1 MPLGPP
7 SRSPEPSHAGARQC
21 RAVTPTGATL
31 QSAPA
36 RPRLAD
42 AVGVALVSKGP
53 KTNRTVSSET
63 PCSRSRD
70 RGAPL
75 RNAPRSQGASSQ
87 NRPHRRTSSGAGCG
101 RGMPGAR
108 GLPSAP
114 AQEAASLRGP
124 RRPCLR
130 RQPRRADGPASGW
143 LSELR
148 GATPSVPTAS
158 EPSTSASPAAGLTA
172 DGGTSR
178 ARSPGRPLRRLGQG
192 PGARAGR
199 DRRKHGAA
207 DRGGDAAV
215 WAWAPGPSHRLPGIP
230 PRQEPQHRAAGR
242 GVPLVADVGSQS
254 PAWTT
259 PRNRGQRTLSAAP
272 GQRSGRAACG
282 PEQTLRVPAAR
293 PTPPRVQAAR
303 RLCCAHRCTGLGVQ
317 RPGGRL
323 RSGETSLQNKH
334 CPRQPA
340 RRKHAAEANIPQQL
354 RQAPKEAQNLH
365 RMQSIWHPASQMSEF
380 AEGDPKQLL

>member
-1 MPLGPP
+1 MAAACP
-7 SRSPEPSHAGARQC
+7 
-21 RAVTPTGATL
+21 
-31 QSAPA
+31 
-36 RPRLAD
+36 
-42 AVGVALVSKGP
+42 
-53 KTNRTVSSET
+53 
-63 PCSRSRD
+63 
-70 RGAPL
+70 
-75 RNAPRSQGASSQ
+75 
-87 NRPHRRTSSGAGCG
+87 G
-101 RGMPGAR
+101 RGAR

-124 RRPCLR
+124 RRPCHR

-259 PRNRGQRTLSAAP
+259 PRNGGQRTLSAAP

>member
-1 MPLGPP
+1 MAAACPG
-7 SRSPEPSHAGARQC
+7 
-21 RAVTPTGATL
+21 
-31 QSAPA
+31 
-36 RPRLAD
+36 
-42 AVGVALVSKGP
+42 
-53 KTNRTVSSET
+53 
-63 PCSRSRD
+63 
-70 RGAPL
+70 RGACPPPPRRKPPL
-75 RNAPRSQGASSQ
+75 RVAPGV
-87 NRPHRRTSSGAGCG
+87 
-101 RGMPGAR
+101 
-108 GLPSAP
+108 P
-114 AQEAASLRGP
+114 ATG
-124 RRPCLR
+124 
-130 RQPRRADGPASGW
+130 QPRRADGPASGW

-242 GVPLVADVGSQS
+242 GVPLVADVRSQS

-259 PRNRGQRTLSAAP
+259 PRNGGQGTLSAAP

-317 RPGGRL
+317 RLGGRL

-340 RRKHAAEANIPQQL
+340 RRKHAAEANVPQQL